1 MLEHVIYRNRGEQ
14 ANHYNIDA
22 VCYTNKLSCKFK
34 DIKRYTRISS
44 SKFRPIY
51 DQKELCWSGFLQ
63 IIGFQIGSLDS
74 KWDHWIPNRITGF
87 QMGSLDSKGDHWI
100 ANGITW
106 FQIRSLDSKW
116 DHWIPNEIIG
126 FQMGSLDSKWDHRI
140 SNGITGPQMR
150 SLDSKWDHWIL
161 KGSLSSVIMIKCV
174 TYKCFRKRLSP
185 PSNLYPFATPLPTL
199 VLDTVE
205 SKWVM

>member
-51 DQKELCWSGFLQ
+51 DQKDLCWSGFLQ

-126 FQMGSLDSKWDHRI
+126 FQMGSLDSKWDHLI
-140 SNGITGPQMR
+140 PNGITGFQMG
-150 SLDSKWDHWIL
+150 SLDPKWDHWIPNGIIGFSKDHCL
-161 KGSLSSVIMIKCV
+161 PSLWLNASRTNVLESD
-174 TYKCFRKRLSP
+174 FRLLQISI
-185 PSNLYPFATPLPTL
+185 PLL
-199 VLDTVE
+199 HHYQH
-205 SKWVM
+205 